1 MKNAVEK
8 VAVDVL
14 VYGGTAAG
22 VSAALAAARAG
33 RRTVLVE
40 RGDHL
45 GGMVASGLGLID
57 VLRPHAVSGIALEFK
72 DKVLDHYT
80 QTYGKN
86 SDQLRLTYGGVWPEP
101 HVAEMLFDR
110 MCDDQPNLSVLRRY
124 ELQRV
129 DKRANTVIGS
139 EYLDRDTNET
149 RHITHRVA
157 IDGTY
162 EGDFAAAAG
171 VAYRLGREG
180 RQEYGERFAG
190 EIYMD
195 WRPHHGELHPA
206 STGEPSEYM
215 QAYCFRS
222 TMCTDPG
229 KRIPIEKPD
238 SYQEFYPMYRDLL
251 EDMHTGRVKF
261 LREIVW
267 LNPLSNMKATVNGHI
282 EALTS
287 MDVAEVHLKWSDG
300 DWDTRQ
306 EIFNFYKEYSLGL
319 WYFLQDDP
327 GLHIAFHEDAGCFG
341 LPPDEYPDD
350 GHWAWQL
357 YVRESRRIVGE
368 YTLTEHDSVPPDGR
382 QRPPIPKDAVAIHEH
397 AFDCHACRNR
407 GSNGE
412 VCADDGFELL
422 EGTIWYRNRMVSM
435 NRPSSIPYGV
445 MVPQEV
451 DGLLVPVAMSSSHVA
466 YTTFRHEPIWMA
478 TGQAAGNA
486 AAQAIDDGEGVEV
499 RSIDVGKLQRTLVK
513 QRHVLAWFNNL
524 PVDDPRFEQVQLAAL
539 AEDYPEYDAEP
550 LHTMP

>member
-1 MKNAVEK
+1 MNDDAEK
-8 VAVDVL
+8 DAVDVL

-45 GGMVASGLGLID
+45 GGMVASGLGLVD
-57 VLRPHAVSGIALEFK
+57 VLRPHAISGIALEFK
-72 DKVLDHYT
+72 NKVIDHYT
-80 QTYGKN
+80 QVYGKG
-86 SDQLRLTYGGVWPEP
+86 SDQLRLCYGGVWPEP
-101 HVAEMLFDR
+101 HVAEMLFDQ
-110 MCDDQPNLSVLRRY
+110 MCDAQPNLLVLRRC

-129 DKRANTVIGS
+129 VKRDNTVIGS
-139 EYLDRDTNET
+139 QYLVRDTNET
-149 RHITHRVA
+149 RQITHRVA

-180 RQEYGERFAG
+180 RQEYGEQFAG

-206 STGEPSEYM
+206 STGEPSEST

-222 TMCTDPG
+222 TMCVDPN
-229 KRIPIEKPD
+229 KRIAIEKPD
-238 SYQEFYPMYRDLL
+238 SYQQFYPMYQDLL
-251 EDMHTGRVKF
+251 EDMHSGRVKF
-261 LREIVW
+261 LREIIW
-267 LNPLSNMKATVNGHI
+267 LNPLSNMKATVNGHL

-287 MDVAEVHLKWSDG
+287 MDMAEVHLKWSEG
-300 DWDTRQ
+300 DWDTRR

-319 WYFLQDDP
+319 WYFLQYDP
-327 GLHIAFHEDAGCFG
+327 RVHIAFHEDAGCFG
-341 LPPDEYPDD
+341 LPPDEYPHD

-357 YVRESRRIVGE
+357 YVRESRRIVGQ
-368 YTLTEHDSVPPDGR
+368 YTLTEHDSVPPAGR
-382 QRPPIPKDAVAIHEH
+382 QRAPIPKDAVAIYEH
-397 AFDCHACRNR
+397 AFDCHPCRNR
-407 GSNGE
+407 GGDGE
-412 VCADDGFELL
+412 VRTDDGFQLL
-422 EGTIWYRNRMVSM
+422 EGTIWYRNRMGSI

-466 YTTFRHEPIWMA
+466 YTAFRHEPIWMA

-486 AAQAIDDGEGVEV
+486 AAQAIGEGTAV
-499 RSIDVGKLQRTLVK
+499 RSIDVGKLQHTLVK
-513 QRHVLAWFNNL
+513 QRQVLAWFNNL

-550 LHTMP
+550 LL